1 MPAPKLSRS
10 EWGLVFILASVNF
23 THIVDF
29 VIVMPLGNRLMTDL
43 SLTEA
48 QFGHIVSAYGI
59 AAALAGLTFALVADR
74 FDRKVSLLVA
84 YSGFAVATLLCG
96 FADTYNE
103 MLVARFFAGA
113 CGGLAASGIMAV
125 IGDAFADGRR
135 GTATGAVMS
144 AFAVASIAGLPVG
157 LWLANKFGRGAPFFA
172 VAAASV
178 PILIFAMLRMRHF
191 REHLGVRRGNAAVAL
206 YRAAVNPAHVR
217 SFAFMTTVVFGTFTI
232 VPFIAPYM
240 ESNCGRPQDDIP
252 WVYAIAGACTLVCLN
267 VFGRMTDRL
276 GKRPVYL
283 ALCLSSM
290 VMTLIITH
298 MPAVSFAT
306 AAVVTSL
313 FMVTASGRGV
323 PGQALMLGA
332 ADPDTRGAF
341 VSLNT
346 AVQHLGTGLAPMLA
360 GQMLGRDELGRITG
374 YGTAGI
380 VAVGIAA
387 FSLVLAFY
395 VKPIPIRVAEPAI
408 EESLAEPAHV

>member
-10 EWGLVFILASVNF
+10 EWGLVFILATINF

-29 VIVMPLGNRLMTDL
+29 VIVMPLGNRLMTEL

-74 FDRKVSLLVA
+74 FDRKVSLLAA
-84 YSGFAVATLLCG
+84 YTGFAVATLFCG

-113 CGGLAASGIMAV
+113 FGGVAASGIMAV

-144 AFAVASIAGLPVG
+144 AFAVASIAGLPAG
-157 LWLANKFGRGAPFFA
+157 LWLANRYGRGAPFFA

-178 PILIFAMLRMRHF
+178 PVLLVAVFRMRPF
-191 REHLGVRRGNAAVAL
+191 RGHLGTDRGNAAVAL

-232 VPFIAPYM
+232 IPFIAPYM
-240 ESNCGRPQDDIP
+240 ESNGGRSKDDIP
-252 WVYAIAGACTLVCLN
+252 AIYAIAGACTLVCLN
-267 VFGRMTDRL
+267 VFGRLTDRI
-276 GKRPVYL
+276 GTRPVFL
-283 ALCLSSM
+283 ALCVLSM
-290 VMTLIITH
+290 VMTLVITH
-298 MPAVSFAT
+298 LPAVSFTT

-313 FMVTASGRGV
+313 FMVTAAGRGV

-332 ADPDTRGAF
+332 ADPATRGAF

-346 AVQHLGTGLAPMLA
+346 AVQHLGTGLAPLLA
-360 GQMLGRDELGRITG
+360 GLFLGRDELGRITG

-387 FSLVLAFY
+387 FSLVLAFA
-395 VKPIPIRVAEPAI
+395 VKPMPVGTEEPALEEPMAEPA
-408 EESLAEPAHV
+408 LA